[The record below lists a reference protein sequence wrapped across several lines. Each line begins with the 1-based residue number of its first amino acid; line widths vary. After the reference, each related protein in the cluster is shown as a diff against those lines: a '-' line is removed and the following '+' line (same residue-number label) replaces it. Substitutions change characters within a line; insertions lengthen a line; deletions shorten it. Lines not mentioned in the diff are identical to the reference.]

1 MAKYRVIKAFVDLQD
16 GNYRY
21 EAGDIYP
28 RKGKK
33 TTKKRV
39 AELSSTE
46 NKRHT
51 VMIEPIE
58 DEDEV

>member
-1 MAKYRVIKAFVDLQD
+1 MKYRVITAFVDLQD
-16 GNYRY
+16 SNYRY
-21 EAGDIYP
+21 NVGDTYP

-39 AELSSTE
+39 NELSSTE

-51 VMIEPIE
+51 VMIEPI
-58 DEDEV
+58 DDDNEV